1 MKTIL
6 VVEDEQDILLTIEL
20 ILAPEGYEV
29 VTAANGREAL
39 ARLAECL
46 PSLVIMDVMMPVQ
59 NGLDTLKV
67 MRGDPDYAKV
77 PVLLM
82 SAAKVQATQKEY
94 RWNDFLRKPFEID
107 ELLAAVLRLA
117 GKP

>member
-20 ILAPEGYEV
+20 ILEPEGYEV

-39 ARLAECL
+39 ARLAERL
-46 PSLVIMDVMMPVQ
+46 PALVVMDVMMPVQ
-59 NGLDTLKV
+59 NGLDTLKI
-67 MRGDPDYAKV
+67 MRADADYAEV

-82 SAAKVQATQKEY
+82 SAARVQVSKEEY
-94 RWNDFLRKPFEID
+94 RWSEFLRKPFEID
-107 ELLAAVLRLA
+107 ELIDAVHR
-117 GKP
+117 

>member
-39 ARLAECL
+39 ARLAERT
-46 PSLVIMDVMMPVQ
+46 PALVVMDVMMPVQ
-59 NGLDTLKV
+59 NGLDTLKI
-67 MRGDPDYAKV
+67 MRADPEYAEV

-82 SAAKVQATQKEY
+82 SAAKVQVAQKDY
-94 RWNDFLRKPFEID
+94 RWNEFLRKPFEID
-107 ELLAAVLRLA
+107 ELLEAVERLA

>member
-20 ILAPEGYEV
+20 ILEPEGYEV

-39 ARLAECL
+39 ARLAERQ
-46 PSLVIMDVMMPVQ
+46 PALVVMDVMMPVQ
-59 NGLDTLKV
+59 NGLDTLKL
-67 MRGDPDYAKV
+67 MRADPDYAAV

-82 SAAKVQATQKEY
+82 SAAKVQAAQAEY
-94 RWNDFLRKPFEID
+94 GWNEFLRKPFEID
-107 ELLAAVLRLA
+107 ELLEAVLRLA
-117 GKP
+117 GAP